1 MEVLHLICII
11 FAEQKKDK
19 YIMSKQEV
27 ILCEELESSL
37 TTAIGNC
44 PHDKLFIL
52 TDEHTHRLCLPQ
64 LCNIPTLKEATE
76 IIIGAEDGRCF
87 RRRQDR
93 YQLQRAE
100 E

>member
-1 MEVLHLICII
+1 
-11 FAEQKKDK
+11 
-19 YIMSKQEV
+19 MSKQEV

-64 LCNIPTLKEATE
+64 LSNIPTLKEANPL
-76 IIIGAEDGRCF
+76 
-87 RRRQDR
+87 
-93 YQLQRAE
+93 LQFHLHLSYNNQHSPVAPCL
-100 E
+100 